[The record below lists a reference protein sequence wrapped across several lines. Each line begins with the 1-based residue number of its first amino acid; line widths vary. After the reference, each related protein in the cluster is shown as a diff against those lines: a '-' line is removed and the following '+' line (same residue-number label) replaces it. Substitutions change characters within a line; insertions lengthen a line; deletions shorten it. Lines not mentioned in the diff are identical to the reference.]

1 MNNLGNKCD
10 LQVNCETLVLC
21 VREGKASEE
30 KQGDKSE
37 RAWLVMSERNNL
49 SNSVDTVLT
58 LPGNKE
64 VDSVLPAASL
74 PVSKE
79 QPSIQRNQRDEIKK
93 TVEKTGY
100 CKTKQN

>member
-21 VREGKASEE
+21 VREGKASE
-30 KQGDKSE
+30 KNWDKSE

-79 QPSIQRNQRDEIKK
+79 QPSIQWNQRDEIKK